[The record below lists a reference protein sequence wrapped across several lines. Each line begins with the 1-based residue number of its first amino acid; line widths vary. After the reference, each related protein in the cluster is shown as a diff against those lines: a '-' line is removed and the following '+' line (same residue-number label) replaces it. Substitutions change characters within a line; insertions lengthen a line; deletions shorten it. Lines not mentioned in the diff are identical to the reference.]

1 MTIFVEDIF
10 IENFIIFF
18 SLAIFVSK
26 LLGKKEKLLY
36 QIFAGTLAA
45 GFETAG
51 VVLNLGN
58 LGHILLLVFDVLL
71 VVVIGQ
77 KGLKNI
83 FVSIVISFVYL
94 FVIDGLKGV
103 LAKFENITIP
113 LKILCALFM
122 ILLFKLVK
130 HFYSIKKHKKF
141 EYKVNFYNG
150 QNVFSTIGYLDSG
163 NFLLD
168 TISQKPIVII
178 DYKIFV
184 HITNINLENLL
195 QEKYVLKNSHYI
207 DYCTIGCSKKMLV
220 FEIDEVEIDGKKAD
234 CLIGLNMSGFEN
246 GYSAL
251 LGVQVLGDMI

>member
-1 MTIFVEDIF
+1 
-10 IENFIIFF
+10 
-18 SLAIFVSK
+18 
-26 LLGKKEKLLY
+26 
-36 QIFAGTLAA
+36 
-45 GFETAG
+45 
-51 VVLNLGN
+51 
-58 LGHILLLVFDVLL
+58 
-71 VVVIGQ
+71 
-77 KGLKNI
+77 
-83 FVSIVISFVYL
+83 
-94 FVIDGLKGV
+94 
-103 LAKFENITIP
+103 
-113 LKILCALFM
+113 M